1 MSFIISG
8 FLAGISISLGGTVFL
23 ACDSKIVGAVLFSVG
38 LFSICAFGFHLF
50 TGKVCYVFDNDRAYA
65 LSLPEFRD
73 LEAGNG

>member
-8 FLAGISISLGGTVFL
+8 FLAGISISLCGTVFL

-50 TGKVCYVFDNDRAYA
+50 TGN
-65 LSLPEFRD
+65 
-73 LEAGNG
+73 GNEH